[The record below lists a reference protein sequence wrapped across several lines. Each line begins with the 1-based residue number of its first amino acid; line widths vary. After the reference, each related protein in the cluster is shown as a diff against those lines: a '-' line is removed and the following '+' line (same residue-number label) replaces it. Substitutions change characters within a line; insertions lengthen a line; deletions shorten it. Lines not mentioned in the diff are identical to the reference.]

1 MKTVQIEDGRKIY
14 QFETLQEIQ
23 GFVSEKE
30 IVAKFNFAYKIELE
44 LKCKFYKE
52 QKKEADLETEQE
64 AKQEVNFL
72 GED

>member
-23 GFVSEKE
+23 GFFSEKE
-30 IVAKFNFAYKIELE
+30 IISKINFAYKIELE
-44 LKCKFYKE
+44 LKRKFYKE
-52 QKKEADLETEQE
+52 QKTEADLE

-72 GED
+72 RGD